1 MGVNR
6 KIAKAFKELPI
17 EAGRFVHGRYPGF
30 VGSPSNV
37 PLAEE
42 VPVFMFHSVEHDA
55 FEAQL
60 AYLRRNE
67 YRTLTLGAFVAFLR
81 GEAPLEGPSVLLTFD
96 DGHKSWFEV
105 AYPLLRAHGFCAA
118 GFLVPLMIRDEP
130 DAGPWLSWP
139 EILEMQQSGAMT
151 FGSHTACHD
160 QIFVGPDLRDFF
172 RPGFAQSA
180 LSLDIPWI
188 DDERGYTNRLR
199 WGTPIY
205 AQASRLAG
213 APRFLDDASVRD
225 ACIGW
230 VARNGGEAAFAR
242 PEWRR
247 ALTSEF
253 QAALAAAG
261 GPPRWESPEVQRQAI
276 LGGLLEGRL
285 VLENRL
291 GTPVR
296 HLCYPWGVAGDLAQA
311 LSPEAGYLSSF
322 GAEAAGRNSNRM
334 GDSPFGIPRVKDDY
348 IFVSPAKDGDRCSR
362 FSCETAPPY
371 QATGYLLGISMT
383 AELPPSPRQR

>member
-6 KIAKAFKELPI
+6 KFVKALKELPI
-17 EAGRFVHGRYPGF
+17 EAGRFVHGRYPAF

-37 PLAEE
+37 PLAQE

-60 AYLRRNE
+60 AYLRRNG
-67 YRTLTLGAFVAFLR
+67 YRTLTLGAFIAFLR

-105 AYPLLRAHGFCAA
+105 AYPLLRAYGFCAA
-118 GFLVPLMIRDEP
+118 GFLVPLLIRDEP

-160 QIFVGPDLRDFF
+160 QVFVGPDLRDFF
-172 RPGFAQSA
+172 RPGFAQST

-230 VARNGGEAAFAR
+230 AARNGGEAAFAR
-242 PEWRR
+242 PDWRR
-247 ALTSEF
+247 ALTREF
-253 QAALAAAG
+253 QAAVAAAG
-261 GPPRWESPEVQRQAI
+261 GSPRWESPGEQRQAI

-285 VLENRL
+285 VLEERL

-296 HLCYPWGVAGDLAQA
+296 HLCYPWGVAGDLARA
-311 LSPEAGYLSSF
+311 LSPEAGYLTSF
-322 GAEAAGRNSNRM
+322 GAEAAGRNSNRV

-348 IFVSPAKDGDRCSR
+348 IFRLPGEGRRPLLEIFLAKLRR
-362 FSCETAPPY
+362 RT
-371 QATGYLLGISMT
+371 
-383 AELPPSPRQR
+383 RQLDIY